1 MKTKVRTISFKGQN
15 IYVGIDV
22 HLKSWTVTIM
32 VEEVVCKTFS
42 QNPDAKVLHDYLH
55 KKFPEG
61 NYFSVYEAGFCGFSV
76 HRELIKY
83 GICNIVVNPADVPT
97 TDKDRKQKED
107 RRDSRKLSRFLKS
120 GELEGIYIMGNEM
133 EELRSLVRYRKTIM
147 KELCRHK
154 NRIKS
159 FLNLRGIVIPAELNI
174 ASKYWS
180 SRFITWLKTVE
191 ASTLHGTIV
200 LQETIE
206 TAEFLRK
213 RLLKVNRI
221 FRSLNSDPKFSKDI
235 FILRSIPGI
244 GLIVAI
250 TFLSELETVRRFKN
264 LDKLCSYIGLIPS
277 TYSSGEKENVGNIT
291 RRANKPLRSSIVEAA
306 WVAIRH
312 DPALTLKYNELRSRM
327 EANEAI
333 IRIAKKLIN
342 RIRYVLKNQQE
353 YVSSVIQ

>member
-1 MKTKVRTISFKGQN
+1 MKTKVRIINFKGQN

-32 VEEVVCKTFS
+32 VVEVVYKTFS

-55 KKFPEG
+55 KNFPDG

-76 HRELIKY
+76 HRELTKY

-97 TDKDRKQKED
+97 SDKDRKQKED
-107 RRDSRKLSRFLKS
+107 RRDSRKLSRSLKS
-120 GELEGIYIMGNEM
+120 GELEGIYIMGTEV

-180 SRFITWLKTVE
+180 ARFITWLKTIE
-191 ASTLHGTIV
+191 ASTSHGTIV

-213 RLLKVNRI
+213 KLLKINRI
-221 FRSLNSDPKFSKDI
+221 FRSLNSDSRFSKE
-235 FILRSIPGI
+235 LHLMRSIPGI

-250 TFLSELETVRRFKN
+250 TFISELETVRRFKN
-264 LDKLCSYIGLIPS
+264 LDRLCSYIGLIPS
-277 TYSSGEKENVGNIT
+277 TYSSGEKENTRNIT

-327 EANEAI
+327 EPNEAI

-342 RIRYVLKNQQE
+342 RIRYVLKHQQE
-353 YVSSVIQ
+353 YVSSVVQ

>member
-1 MKTKVRTISFKGQN
+1 MQRQVKRISFKGQN

-32 VEEVVCKTFS
+32 VEEVVYKTFS
-42 QNPDAKVLHDYLH
+42 QNPDAKVLHDYLYRN
-55 KKFPEG
+55 FPEG

-76 HRELIKY
+76 HRKLIKY

-97 TDKDRKQKED
+97 SDKDRKQKED
-107 RRDSRKLSRFLKS
+107 RRDSRKLSRSLKS

-159 FLNLRGIVIPAELNI
+159 FLNLRGIVIPVELNI

-180 SRFITWLKTVE
+180 ARFITWLKTVE

-213 RLLKVNRI
+213 KLLKVNRI
-221 FRSLNSDPKFSKDI
+221 FRSLNLDPRFSKDI

-277 TYSSGEKENVGNIT
+277 TYSSGEKENVRNIT

-342 RIRYVLKNQQE
+342 RIRYVLKNQHE

>member
-1 MKTKVRTISFKGQN
+1 MKTKVRLISFKGQN

-22 HLKSWTVTIM
+22 HKKSWTVTVM
-32 VEEVVCKTFS
+32 VGEVMYKTFS
-42 QNPDAKVLHDYLH
+42 QNPDAKVLRDYLH
-55 KKFPEG
+55 RNFPEG

-83 GICNIVVNPADVPT
+83 GISNIVVNPADVPVS
-97 TDKDRKQKED
+97 DKDRDQKED
-107 RRDSRKLSRFLKS
+107 RRDSRRLSRSLKNR
-120 GELEGIYIMGNEM
+120 ELEGIYIMSREM

-154 NRIKS
+154 NRVKS
-159 FLNLRGIVIPAELNI
+159 LLHLRGVRIPEELNI

-180 SRFITWLKTVE
+180 ARFIVWLKTVE
-191 ASTLHGTIV
+191 ASTSHGTLV
-200 LQETIE
+200 LQETID

-213 RLLKVNRI
+213 KLLNVNRQL
-221 FRSLNSDPKFSKDI
+221 RQLDKDGKLSKYI
-235 FILRSIPGI
+235 LLLRSIPGI

-250 TFLSELETVRRFKN
+250 TFLSELDTIGRFKT
-264 LDKLCSYIGLIPS
+264 LDKLCSYIGLIPT

-291 RRANKPLRSSIVEAA
+291 RRANKPLRASIVEAA

-312 DPALTLKYNELRSRM
+312 DPALTLKYNQLRSRM

-333 IRIAKKLIN
+333 IRIAKKILN
-342 RIRYVLKNQQE
+342 RIRYVLKNKQE
-353 YVSSVIQ
+353 YVCSVVQ